1 MPPATPSSIA
11 YAGEPGAFA
20 EDAVLTAFGDVDR
33 SPVGS
38 FRDVFEA
45 VASGAALAGVVPIEN
60 VIHGTVR
67 ENYDLL
73 IEYDLVIR
81 GEVAVP
87 VRLCLAALPGQRL
100 EDIERV
106 YSHIQ
111 ALGQAEIF
119 LRSHPWQL
127 LSTYNTAG
135 AGKAIVDRAERGAAA
150 VLSPRA
156 AGLFGLEILADEIG
170 DLPANRTRFVVL
182 ARPDAPP
189 IPLLDRSPTVPRTTL
204 VVAVRNEPGT
214 LLAVLRVIAE
224 RGLNMRK
231 LESRPSRERAWEYV
245 FWIDLDGD
253 AADPAMAAALEEVRG
268 VTTMTRVLGRLPER
282 RRLSPAAAAP
292 NRSGLRGPAPNRTA
306 RRHRRAVVDPWARS
320 PSAGQ
325 IALAHARHLVAAS
338 AFASR
343 QNGQALVGSGGTSL
357 MKILLIT

>member
-1 MPPATPSSIA
+1 MNPIA

-20 EDAVLTAFGDVDR
+20 EDAVLVAFGAIER
-33 SPVGS
+33 IAVGS
-38 FRDVFEA
+38 FRAVFDE
-45 VASGAALAGVVPIEN
+45 VASGAAAAGVVPIEN

-73 IEYDLVIR
+73 IEYDLAIA
-81 GEVAVP
+81 GEVVVP

-111 ALGQAEIF
+111 ALGQAEAF
-119 LRSHPWQL
+119 LRARPWQL

-135 AGKAIVDRAERGAAA
+135 AGKAIVDSGERGAAA

-170 DLPANRTRFVVL
+170 DLPGNRTRFLVL
-182 ARPDAPP
+182 ARQGGTPL
-189 IPLLDRSPTVPRTTL
+189 PLLDPPAQRRTTI

-214 LLAVLRVIAE
+214 LLAVLRVLADH
-224 RGLNMRK
+224 GLNMRK

-253 AADPAMAAALEEVRG
+253 ATEPAMAAALDEMRG
-268 VTTMTRVLGRLPER
+268 VTTMTRLLGSYP
-282 RRLSPAAAAP
+282 SPDA
-292 NRSGLRGPAPNRTA
+292 
-306 RRHRRAVVDPWARS
+306 
-320 PSAGQ
+320 
-325 IALAHARHLVAAS
+325 
-338 AFASR
+338 
-343 QNGQALVGSGGTSL
+343 
-357 MKILLIT
+357 